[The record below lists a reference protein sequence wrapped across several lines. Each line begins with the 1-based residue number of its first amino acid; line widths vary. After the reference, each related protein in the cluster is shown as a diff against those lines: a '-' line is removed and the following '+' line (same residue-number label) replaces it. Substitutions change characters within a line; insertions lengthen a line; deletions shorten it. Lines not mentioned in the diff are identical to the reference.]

1 MTYLGTESSSVSV
14 VTGGSKIPVLN
25 PMGFPPAIE
34 QLGMAP
40 RPNSLDGKTIYLVDV
55 HFVDGDKL
63 LEQMQAWFSEHM
75 PRVKTKVATKAGVY
89 TEDDPKLF
97 AEIQENGAAV
107 VMAVGH

>member
-1 MTYLGTESSSVSV
+1 MKDRETQNSLGAIA
-14 VTGGSKIPVLN
+14 TGGGHITVLN
-25 PMGFPPAIE
+25 PMGFPPSIE

-40 RPNSLDGKTIYLVDV
+40 RPQSLDGKSLYLVDV

-63 LEQMQAWFSEHM
+63 LEQMQAWFAEHM
-75 PRVKTKVATKAGVY
+75 PGVKTRLATKAGVY

-97 AEIQENGAAV
+97 EEIRENGDAV